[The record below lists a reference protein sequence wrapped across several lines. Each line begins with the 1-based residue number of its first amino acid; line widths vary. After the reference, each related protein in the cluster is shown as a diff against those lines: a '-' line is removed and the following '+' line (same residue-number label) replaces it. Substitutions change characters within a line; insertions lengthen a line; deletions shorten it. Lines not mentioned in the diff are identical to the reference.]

1 MNKNICVI
9 VGVGP
14 GMGMAIARRFAKE
27 DFKVILVARRAEVLE
42 KFENILAGEGY
53 DVASYPA
60 DVSNFELLRSI
71 FERIEEKHGNPSVL
85 IYNASLF
92 RQASPMELHPEDLIN
107 DLRVNVAGA
116 LVAAKKV
123 IPFMKYQKS
132 GTILFTGGGQAIDP
146 FYEYCSLAIGKA
158 GIRNLC
164 FSLAA
169 ELKPF
174 GIHVGT
180 VTIMGSV
187 QKGTRFDPNLIAEE
201 FWKLHT
207 ESIENF
213 TVEVLYE

>member
-1 MNKNICVI
+1 MNKKICVI

-14 GMGMAIARRFAKE
+14 GMGLALARRFAKE
-27 DFKVILVARRAEVLE
+27 DFKIILIARRIEALE
-42 KFENILAGEGY
+42 KYENILSGEGY
-53 DVASYPA
+53 QVASYPA
-60 DVSNFELLRSI
+60 DVTNFELLRNI
-71 FERIEEKHGNPSVL
+71 FERIEEKHGNTGVL

-107 DLRVNVAGA
+107 DFRVNVAAA

-132 GTILFTGGGQAIDP
+132 GTILFTGGGQGVDP
-146 FYEYCSLAIGKA
+146 FYEYCSLAVGKA

-174 GIHVGT
+174 GIHVAT
-180 VTIMGSV
+180 VTIMGSI
-187 QKGTRFDPNLIAEE
+187 QKGTHFDPDVIAEE
-201 FWKLHT
+201 FWKLHVQSPNEFET
-207 ESIENF
+207 EVFFN
-213 TVEVLYE
+213 